1 MKLEIISSSP
11 NSFASI
17 VGHILLLRHLTG
29 AAGIGV
35 PPLNDDGLGVA
46 DVVEAAKRSIARK

>member
-1 MKLEIISSSP
+1 MKLEIISSTP

-17 VGHILLLRHLTG
+17 VGHILLLRHLTS

-35 PPLNDDGLGVA
+35 PLLNDDGLGVA
-46 DVVEAAKRSIARK
+46 DVFVQACD